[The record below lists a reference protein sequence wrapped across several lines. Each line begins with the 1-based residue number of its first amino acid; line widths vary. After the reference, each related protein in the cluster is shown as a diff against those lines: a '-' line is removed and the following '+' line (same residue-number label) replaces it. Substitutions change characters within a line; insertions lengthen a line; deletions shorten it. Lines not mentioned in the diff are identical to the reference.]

1 MKGPIRKT
9 KVVLR
14 HLPPTISQ
22 ASLTEQIDGR
32 FAGLYN
38 WISFRHGNNNR
49 KKHPSYSRGYIDF
62 KRPEDVA
69 EFAKFF
75 DGRIFVNE
83 KGSQFKTIVELAP
96 SQRIPRQSS
105 KRDGRE
111 GTINKDSEYME
122 FVEFISKP
130 VVHLPSA
137 EIQLLRREEERAGSA
152 KDALIVTPLM
162 DFVRQKRAA
171 TGGSGISLPKV
182 KPTRTSGATSAS
194 PNSVSLTRGVAKRR
208 ISKTM
213 LDMVRVNYI
222 RVTTKATS
230 LFLGICT
237 NTGVWQCAR
246 HCMYV
251 LRDTAK
257 NTCVKDESTI
267 ILVPEQDDLQVSG
280 NSVTCAAASG
290 TEVLECENGVSGT
303 TIIGKKKILPLR
315 GKEKEIRHVS
325 GYLSLQH
332 NATYIKNSLGS
343 TTLRPNHRCE
353 ASGRI
358 VKSILLNNNTHQSPS
373 LSSVVHSEQ
382 QIRPPIQEKD
392 KRPPQPPNSQ
402 LLSED
407 NTNGHLDDKVA
418 GNDLHGFCCEKRTRN
433 TDRPNR
439 GVWIPLQ
446 RSVGS
451 HASELKQSLL
461 DSAEG
466 SHKHSGG
473 CRGPAHIVKDC
484 DSSSILNKGKT
495 LKRGGSSGHSSHEKQ
510 VWVQNEVLLGLLSH
524 WALCLLVSGNS
535 FC

>member
-75 DGRIFVNE
+75 DGCIFVNE

-194 PNSVSLTRGVAKRR
+194 PNSVSLKRGVAKRR
-208 ISKTM
+208 ISKT
-213 LDMVRVNYI
+213 
-222 RVTTKATS
+222 
-230 LFLGICT
+230 
-237 NTGVWQCAR
+237 
-246 HCMYV
+246 MYV

-332 NATYIKNSLGS
+332 NTTYIKNSLGS

-433 TDRPNR
+433 KDRPDR

-451 HASELKQSLL
+451 RASELKQSLL

-510 VWVQNEVLLGLLSH
+510 VWVQKLS
-524 WALCLLVSGNS
+524 LCS
-535 FC
+535 